1 MSRSSITLLLL
12 SLLALACQVTL
23 AQVETPSTTLTVFH
37 QKNGDYIKRGEIIGL
52 PGVPEYIP
60 ASNEIVEFSSKDDF
74 YQIKVRDERTG
85 KVVLSSVKMCQMV
98 ASDWHDEFI
107 LNLDE
112 DNQFYYFSYY
122 PESNYCQENTEYPVT
137 TKAFNTTVIVVTPV
151 TAPKPLI
158 GNFGSQKKALPK
170 SKTASSV
177 NDQVPDEKEIEEK
190 TFFQKYWYLILGG
203 GFLLMN
209 LIAAPEPPA
218 TAAAPSAAAARR

>member
-74 YQIKVRDERTG
+74 YQIK
-85 KVVLSSVKMCQMV
+85 CQMV

>member
-23 AQVETPSTTLTVFH
+23 AQVETTSTTLTVFH
-37 QKNGDYIKRGEIIGL
+37 QKNGEYIKRGEIIGL

-85 KVVLSSVKMCQMV
+85 KCQMV
-98 ASDWHDEFI
+98 ASNWHDEFI

-122 PESNYCQENTEYPVT
+122 PESNYCQENTEYPIT

-170 SKTASSV
+170 SKVASSV

-190 TFFQKYWYLILGG
+190 TFFQKYWYMILGG

-209 LIAAPEPPA
+209 LIAVPEPPA
-218 TAAAPSAAAARR
+218 TAAPSAAAARR